1 MEIKCYVG
9 NCTQLD
15 TAVQFLNSIAADFPI
30 PLDQKTDIRKLVE
43 KVYQYG
49 YIIFAEAEHDIV
61 GINMIYA
68 NDQVDRCAW
77 ITVLGVDKEYGMNNA
92 LIMGILVSAC
102 IVVNDVLRIISV
114 GLTGVTFQIVLVCL
128 ATGIAAFA
136 GTFLGI
142 RLLRAVQKNMGF
154 SIFAFYCWGL
164 ALFMF
169 LLNLVA

>member
-77 ITVLGVDKEYGMNNA
+77 ITVLGVDKEYRRYGVA
-92 LIMGILVSAC
+92 GRLIGCCEKIAKENSM
-102 IVVNDVLRIISV
+102 
-114 GLTGVTFQIVLVCL
+114 
-128 ATGIAAFA
+128 TGIALFVHSENIGAVKMYQKYGFRENKDIEA
-136 GTFLGI
+136 KEDKYITLYK
-142 RLLRAVQKNMGF
+142 LLEN
-154 SIFAFYCWGL
+154 
-164 ALFMF
+164 
-169 LLNLVA
+169 